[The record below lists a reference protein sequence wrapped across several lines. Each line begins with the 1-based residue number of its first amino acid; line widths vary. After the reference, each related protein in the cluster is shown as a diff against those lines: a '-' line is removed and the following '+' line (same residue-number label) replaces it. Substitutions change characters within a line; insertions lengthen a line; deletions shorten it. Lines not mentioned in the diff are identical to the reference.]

1 MSNVAHQSFAEC
13 GHIAF
18 MATPELYNTIILN
31 DTSYLLSLAGYVAG
45 EESAFSIEYT
55 NSENANIIEIMV
67 TNVTK

>member
-1 MSNVAHQSFAEC
+1 
-13 GHIAF
+13 